1 MEKTGSL
8 LQMNKCFLE
17 DNLSGRC
24 FEACLAIV
32 QEARQ
37 QCYRLL
43 NSSSVDP
50 GAKKHLMVLMRRL
63 RAANRAAYLE
73 TRSAKQETLR
83 QRQIIDQQYFE
94 LQNLYYEQQH
104 LLAAIKACEAFPTTC
119 DSLSL
124 IPEKEFLALHP
135 NFNATTDPHALMLA
149 RISYEKQER
158 ERLEKVRRDL
168 LKQKAELIAQNK
180 THKEELEALD
190 SQLKNFI
197 RSAEPLREF
206 LQKY

>member
-1 MEKTGSL
+1 MEKTESL
-8 LQMNKCFLE
+8 LQTNKYSSE
-17 DNLSGRC
+17 DNMSWKS
-24 FEACLAIV
+24 FETCLAIV

-37 QCYRLL
+37 QCYQLL

-50 GAKKHLMVLMRRL
+50 MAKRYLMVLMRRL
-63 RAANRAAYLE
+63 RAANRVAYLE
-73 TRSAKQETLR
+73 ARSAKQETLR
-83 QRQIIDQQYFE
+83 QRQIIDQQYFQ

-104 LLAAIKACEAFPTTC
+104 LLAAIKACEAFPTSL

-124 IPEKEFLALHP
+124 IPEKDFLTLHP
-135 NFNATTDPHALMLA
+135 DLNSAMDPHTLMLA
-149 RISYEKQER
+149 RLSYEKQER

-168 LKQKAELIAQNK
+168 LKQKAELISQNK
-180 THKEELEALD
+180 IHKEELEALD